1 MTRMS
6 HPWRTLILSL
16 LTATAISCSPNV
28 DNDCSEELVAG
39 LMASQN
45 ISARVDR
52 YTLTATGSKGELA
65 KIEWSKGQ
73 ISVPFPAELK
83 FPARPGDPDI
93 YVRLEASVRLDPPY
107 IPGSRAETVRAL
119 AIVHPTCGPKGLFR
133 MRLDEACAPVDGPFA
148 TCSDGRTCE
157 RGTCVDATVANASIE
172 PYKEAWAFDEPDVCR
187 TADGGEPAVFLGSGQ
202 TDFMP
207 MASGAEVVAEA
218 GPQGGHHL
226 WLAVRMRQ
234 LNQVGTTTTI
244 TAVQPGS
251 GLTPWPMPVVFSFR
265 PDEGQHCKLSGL
277 RYQLDAGGIPI
288 ESFLGKPL
296 DVTVRLR
303 DGAGRVATET
313 KRVNVAAQIR

>member
-1 MTRMS
+1 MTPMS
-6 HPWRTLILSL
+6 RSWRTLILFLVS
-16 LTATAISCSPNV
+16 ASAFSCSPGV
-28 DNDCSEELVAG
+28 DNECSEELVAG

-45 ISARVDR
+45 VSARIDR
-52 YTLTATGSKGELA
+52 YTLTATGSQGELA
-65 KIEWSKGQ
+65 KLEWSSGQ
-73 ISVPFPAELK
+73 VSVPFPAELK
-83 FPARPGDPDI
+83 FPARPDDPDI
-93 YVRLEASVRLDPPY
+93 YVRLEASVRLDPPHM
-107 IPGSRAETVRAL
+107 PGARAETIRTL
-119 AIVHPTCGPKGLFR
+119 AVVHPTCGPKGLFR
-133 MRLDEACAPVDGPFA
+133 MRLDEACAPVDGPYISCA
-148 TCSDGRTCE
+148 EGLTCE
-157 RGTCVDATVANASIE
+157 RGSCVDATVATSRIE
-172 PYKEAWAFDEPDVCR
+172 PYKTTWAFDEPDVCR
-187 TADGGEPAVFLGSGQ
+187 SSNGGEPAVFLGSGQ
-202 TDFMP
+202 TDYMP
-207 MASGAEVVAEA
+207 MSPEAELVAEA

-251 GLTPWPMPVVFSFR
+251 GLTPRPMPVVFSFQ

-296 DVTVRLR
+296 DVTVTLR